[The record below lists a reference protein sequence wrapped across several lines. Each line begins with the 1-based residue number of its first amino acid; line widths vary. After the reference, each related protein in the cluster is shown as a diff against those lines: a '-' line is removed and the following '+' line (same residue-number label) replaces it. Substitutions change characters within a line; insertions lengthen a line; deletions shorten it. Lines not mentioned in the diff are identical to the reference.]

1 MAGSVAGVA
10 ALTVLGASPATAAAN
25 KILVENQ
32 NQGSDQWRLKNPADD
47 DLSEIGA
54 FALEGSVSAGE
65 SLGLCVLVP
74 SATTVTAQV
83 FRLGFYGGLRGRLM
97 RDLGSVTVDGSE
109 PLTTDPVT
117 GETTADLT
125 TSFDFAIPSDWV
137 SGIYI
142 VRLETA
148 AGVDCHATFTVTD
161 DRRADIVF
169 SQPILTYAA
178 YTFTPQGTGKSLY
191 EGDSGGEFTAS
202 GVQRATVVSLDR
214 PYRTSGSG
222 DLFRWDHDLLT
233 WLEREGYD
241 VTYVTNIDIHE
252 DAATLRR
259 APALVVSGHDEYWTQ
274 PIMDA
279 YLAAREAGIHIA
291 YLGANGAYW
300 RARLEPA
307 LDGRANR
314 RLACWRWLDDPDSV
328 DSPTV
333 RFKETDTTMQGLWGI
348 DFMDYNDFDN
358 GPYAP
363 IVPTEEDHW
372 FWAGTDVENDQPLD
386 EAPIMGYEVDRR
398 NWNLD
403 LPEFTEYSLVG
414 SSPFEGIQ
422 FGRNWA
428 HSTLYRSPTGAW
440 VFACGTT
447 SWAWGLMRPGF
458 KHPAI
463 HRATRNLLGRM
474 LADGVVPVDP
484 PASTTVAAATSLPGI
499 LAADDYTEAD
509 ADILRLYRA
518 FFGREPDVSGAKYW
532 LAQARGGRPIQDT
545 AEFFS
550 ISPEFVET
558 YGDLDDEGFL
568 TVLYRNVMDR
578 APDGPGLAYWSEQ
591 LAIGTK
597 RSRVVLLFADSPEF
611 KGKYPYAPTS

>member
-10 ALTVLGASPATAAAN
+10 ALTVLGAAPASAAAN
-25 KILVENQ
+25 SVLVENQ
-32 NQGSDQWRLKNPADD
+32 NQGSDGWRLQNPADD
-47 DLSEIGA
+47 DLSQIGA
-54 FALEGSVSAGE
+54 FALEGSVSSGD

-74 SATTVTAQV
+74 ATTTVTAQV

-97 RDLGSVTVDGSE
+97 LDLGSVDVEGSE
-109 PLTTDPVT
+109 PLVTDAVT
-117 GETTADLT
+117 GETRSAIDP
-125 TSFDFAIPSDWV
+125 SFSFTVPSDWL
-137 SGIYI
+137 SGIYV
-142 VRLETA
+142 VRFETA

-161 DRRADIVF
+161 ERRAEIVF

-178 YTFTPQGTGKSLY
+178 YTYTPQGPGKSLY
-191 EGDSGGEFTAS
+191 EGDSGGEFTTS

-252 DAATLRR
+252 DPATLRR
-259 APALVVSGHDEYWTQ
+259 APVSIVSGHDEYWTQ
-274 PIMDA
+274 TIMDA
-279 YLAAREAGIHIA
+279 YLAARDAGIHIA

-314 RLACWRWLDDPDSV
+314 RLACWRWLDDPV
-328 DSPTV
+328 TATPTV
-333 RFKETDTTMQGLWGI
+333 RFKDTETTMQELWGI
-348 DFMDYNDFDN
+348 DFMDYNDFNN

-386 EAPIMGYEVDRR
+386 DAPIMGYEVDRR
-398 NWNLD
+398 NFSTD
-403 LPEFTEYSLVG
+403 LPPLTEYHLLG
-414 SSPFEGIQ
+414 SSPFEGQ
-422 FGRNWA
+422 EFGRNWA
-428 HSTLYRSPTGAW
+428 HTTLYKAPSGAW
-440 VFACGTT
+440 VFASGTT

-458 KHPAI
+458 KHPAL

-474 LADGVVPVDP
+474 LSEAVVPTDP
-484 PASTTVAAATSLPGI
+484 PASTTVATATSLPGI
-499 LAADDYTEAD
+499 LAADDYTAAD
-509 ADILRLYRA
+509 ADVLRLYRA

-532 LAQARGGRPIQDT
+532 LAEARRGRPIQDT

-578 APDGPGLAYWSEQ
+578 APDGPGMTYWLAQ
-591 LAIGTK
+591 LALGTR

-611 KGKYPYAPTS
+611 KAKYPYAPIS